1 MGRHAK
7 DSGGGDFTP
16 APAGNFAGRCIRLID
31 LGTQH
36 SSFNGKPIA
45 RNQVFI
51 QWELDEKME
60 SGDPFVVSAFMTN
73 SLSEKSNMRP
83 LLEAWRGRAFTA
95 DELKGFDLNNILNAP
110 GMVNVIHV
118 QKDGKT
124 KAYVSAVTKMPKGLV
139 APEPVNKPTAFWIE
153 EWDQAAFDALPNGI
167 RKIIEQSDEYK
178 ARKSG
183 NGAGKFD
190 DMHDDI
196 PWHDD
201 APGTTAEATPF

>member
-1 MGRHAK
+1 MGRYAK
-7 DSGGGDFTP
+7 DSGGGNFIP

-36 SSFNGKPIA
+36 STYNGKPIA

-60 SGDPFVVSAFMTN
+60 DGQPFVVSAFMTN

-83 LLEAWRGRAFTA
+83 MLEAWRGRAFTP
-95 DELKGFDLNNILNAP
+95 DELKSFDLQNILNAP

-124 KAYVSAVTKMPKGLV
+124 KAYVSAVTKMPKGLSIG
-139 APEPVNKPTAFWIE
+139 EPVNKPSSFWIE
-153 EWDQAAFDALPNGI
+153 EWDQAAFDALPKGI
-167 RKIIEQSDEYK
+167 RAIIEQSDEYK
-178 ARKSG
+178 ARKNG
-183 NGAGKFD
+183 NGGGNFSDMED
-190 DMHDDI
+190 DLPWDDN
-196 PWHDD
+196 
-201 APGTTAEATPF
+201 APDNREQPPF